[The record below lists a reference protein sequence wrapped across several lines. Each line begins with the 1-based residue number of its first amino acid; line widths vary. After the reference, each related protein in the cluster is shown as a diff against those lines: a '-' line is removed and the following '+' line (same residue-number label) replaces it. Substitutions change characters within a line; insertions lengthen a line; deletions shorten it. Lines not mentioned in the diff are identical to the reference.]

1 MVYPKAAAAEQTN
14 PKTLSAFETPSGST
28 SPAPHAREAKVTQSV
43 IQNSVLL
50 YPGLV
55 SFLLLLVGI
64 FLTIYVD

>member
-1 MVYPKAAAAEQTN
+1 
-14 PKTLSAFETPSGST
+14 
-28 SPAPHAREAKVTQSV
+28 VTQSV

-64 FLTIYVD
+64 FFTIYVD